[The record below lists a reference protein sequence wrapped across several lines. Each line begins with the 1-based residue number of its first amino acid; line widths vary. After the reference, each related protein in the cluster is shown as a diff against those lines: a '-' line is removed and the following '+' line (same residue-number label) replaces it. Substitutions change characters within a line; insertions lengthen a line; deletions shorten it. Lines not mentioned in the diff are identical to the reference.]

1 MGWVAPGSI
10 SEAKN
15 LSAGDDNEM
24 CGRAQ
29 TWPQIDSPPSVL
41 KQTKK
46 DRGKTNTSQYQK
58 L

>member
-46 DRGKTNTSQYQK
+46 DRGKTNTSQY
-58 L
+58 